1 MAGLTVVTELVEFK
15 KPDSLIA
22 TPEKYLPPAGIYL
35 VRMDKCTSALATK
48 AVVTFVIQRGEY
60 EGMEFDWEYNFC
72 AKLSHTRDSNW
83 LEFATLCRA
92 LHVDFYRLKLNNIT
106 DLNGCLPRKI
116 LFVEIQALYDMR
128 QIGKYW
134 RYNFAVGEGE
144 NEIAENEERNRY
156 ERTY

>member
-35 VRMDKCTSALATK
+35 VRMDKCTSVLATK

-72 AKLSHTRDSNW
+72 AKLSHTRDRSW

-116 LFVEIQALYDMR
+116 LFVEIQSLYDLR

-134 RYNFAVGEGE
+134 RCNPVVDEDE
-144 NEIAENEERNRY
+144 KEIAENEERMRY